1 MDAAAAISVEAVG
14 KAYRLGATETPG
26 RGLLSEA
33 LSGTLRAPARVLRR
47 RARAAPAHELF
58 WALRDVSLEVSQGEV
73 VGLIGANGAGKS
85 TLLKLLSRITPPT
98 EGRITMRGRVATMLE
113 VGTGFHPELTG
124 RENVF
129 LNGAILGMRR
139 REIEAR
145 FDEIVAFS
153 GVERFIDTP
162 VKRYSSGMYVRL
174 AFAVAAH
181 LEPEILLIDEV
192 LAVGD
197 AAFQRKSL
205 NKMREVVDDDGRTIV
220 FVSHNLSAVQ
230 RLCTRSF
237 WIDRGRLGAEGPTQ
251 DVIAAYLKGV
261 GSRQEGGSAAIGN
274 DAPRVGNGDALLRSV
289 SMLNAGGTSIDQ
301 LMLGQ
306 PFRLRLG
313 FEVIT
318 PIQDGVVEVGLCSAD
333 GTRVVTA
340 MNTDG
345 ERPTLELEAGTWE
358 VEVSLKLTLL
368 PGDFTVDVGI
378 YHQPGLTCDY
388 VEQVFTLTALNVSE
402 QGEDRYPWNVVRGSV
417 RADSEWQVQPDAVGA
432 LR

>member
-1 MDAAAAISVEAVG
+1 MEGTPVITVDSVG
-14 KAYRLGATETPG
+14 KAYLLGQTETGG
-26 RGLLSEA
+26 RALLSEQLGGA
-33 LSGTLRAPARVLRR
+33 LRSPGRLLRKRRPPATQD
-47 RARAAPAHELF
+47 LF
-58 WALRDVSLEVSQGEV
+58 WALRNVSLEVAQGEV
-73 VGLIGANGAGKS
+73 VGLVGSNGAGKS

-98 EGRITMRGRVATMLE
+98 EGGITMRGRVATMLE

-129 LNGAILGMRR
+129 LNGTILGMRR
-139 REIEAR
+139 REVEAR
-145 FDEIVAFS
+145 FDEIVEFS

-205 NKMREVVDDDGRTIV
+205 AKMREVVADDGRTIV

-237 WIDRGRLGAEGPTQ
+237 WIDGGRIGAQGPTQ
-251 DVIAAYLKGV
+251 DVIAAYLQGV
-261 GSRQEGGSAAIGN
+261 GSSQRGGRADIG
-274 DAPRVGNGDALLRSV
+274 DDVPRVGNGEARLRHV
-289 SMLNAGGTSIDQ
+289 SMLDAGGRKIEQ

-306 PFRLRLG
+306 RFSLRLG
-313 FEVIT
+313 FEVNAAIE
-318 PIQDGVVEVGLCSAD
+318 DAVLEVGICSAD
-333 GTRVVTA
+333 GSRVVTA

-345 ERPTLELEAGTWE
+345 GRPALELDKGMWD
-358 VEVSLKLTLL
+358 VEVDLDVTLL

-378 YHQPGLTCDY
+378 YHMPGLTCDY
-388 VEQVFTLTALNVSE
+388 LEQVFAFAALNVAQ
-402 QGEDRYPWNVVRGSV
+402 QGDDRYPWNVVRGSV
-417 RADSEWQVQPDAVGA
+417 RAHSEWQAEPEVAGA